1 MDDLL
6 SIRVS
11 ASLKRRL
18 DRLAAATGRT
28 RSFIAQEALQNYV
41 VQESWQVAEI
51 RKAVKQADAG
61 EFASAAKVRKV
72 LRKWGVNA
80 R

>member
-11 ASLKRRL
+11 AALKRRL

-28 RSFIAQEALQNYV
+28 RSFLAQEALQNYV
-41 VQESWQVAEI
+41 VQESWQIAEI
-51 RKAVKQADAG
+51 RKAVREADAG
-61 EFASAAKVRKV
+61 DFAGATKVRKL